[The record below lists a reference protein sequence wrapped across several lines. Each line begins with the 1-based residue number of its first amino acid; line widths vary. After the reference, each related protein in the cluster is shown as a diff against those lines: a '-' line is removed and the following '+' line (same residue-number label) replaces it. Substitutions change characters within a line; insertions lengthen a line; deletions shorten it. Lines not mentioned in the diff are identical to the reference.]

1 MRRFRVL
8 ALFAGLAALWF
19 LAVGATFVTTV
30 SFPDFSDL
38 SDLTLNG
45 SAAGASTV
53 DGNVLRLTPNSGNQ
67 AGSAYLT
74 QTIPLPPG
82 SSFASSFCFRIGPAA
97 GADGLAFVV
106 QSQGATALGNPGGG
120 IGYQNVS
127 PSVAVQFDTYPDA
140 LPEDHL
146 GIDVNGALDT
156 GASVAA
162 GFDLDSNTL
171 LCAWVDYLASGTLE
185 VRIANS
191 TTRPA
196 AATLSTALDVPATVG
211 ANAFF
216 GFSAGTGGEID
227 AHDIVN
233 WTLQVNTVQ
242 IPTLGTTALV
252 LFGLALAG
260 LAIVVLRR

>member
-19 LAVGATFVTTV
+19 LAVGASFVTTV

-38 SDLTLNG
+38 SDFTLNG
-45 SAAGASTV
+45 SAAAASTV

-74 QTIPLPPG
+74 QPIPLTPG

-106 QSQGATALGNPGGG
+106 QSQGATALGSIGGG
-120 IGYQNVS
+120 IGYQGVS
-127 PSVAVQFDTYPDA
+127 PSVAVQFDSYPDVV
-140 LPEDHL
+140 PEDHL
-146 GIDVNGALDT
+146 GIDLNGALDS
-156 GASVAA
+156 GANAAA

-171 LCAWVDYLASGTLE
+171 LCAWVDYLGGTLE

-196 AATLSTALDVPATVG
+196 AATLSTAVDVPGTVG
-211 ANAFF
+211 QSAFF
-216 GFSAGTGGEID
+216 GFSAATGGEID

-233 WTLQVNTVQ
+233 WTLQVSAVQ
-242 IPTLGTTALV
+242 VPTLGTTALV
-252 LFGLALAG
+252 LFGVALAG